1 MTHARKLVT
10 LIACLVL
17 SACGGGGGDSGG
29 GGFAGM
35 GMPGT
40 PGTSTGAPD
49 DGTTTPPASPI
60 DAALDSGDPGGLRP
74 EDRATLLE
82 RATRKAIE
90 LRARPQQVLAD
101 IYNTKGQVPNLALDI
116 GKNSAALTPASL
128 TQAIPFI
135 VADDGSGIAAIA
147 ELGDGRALAYGA
159 DVLGWMAGTTKEQ
172 QHLPLFTR
180 AFTWVMTGQAEGT
193 LPATL
198 KFSQAGY
205 NAGAIKNFATRLQR
219 KTQEIACDIASPTN
233 TCWRDADLLVFG
245 ASVAD
250 NPALGELV
258 RSYVKAG
265 KAVIYMHSSWWT
277 APGGTRLLS
286 SLGMDLAADPGNFFA
301 PASGYSVSAGRT
313 AVDALARGDQLGS
326 LVHTLE
332 WLARDTYTQD
342 FAVDNQPIVGI
353 DAARRDLSSTELA
366 GRPLFKTEN
375 TELQRLLVLWA
386 DEWRRDI
393 AYGKI
398 NRTSDAANFLRA
410 YASDSWQAFGRTA
423 TTTQPGGQG
432 DYMPAGAQ
440 KLATSTDDETIELTL
455 PQGSGKTAIGRG
467 AIPAKAVALEIAEAP
482 VGVNLGVQTSHIRTY
497 GNPLTDAGNY
507 IRPRQ
512 APSWTVPLQRDA
524 VNDFVTPFGGPL
536 FLSYSGATAGQK
548 VKLRVK
554 GTVRY
559 AHFDFS
565 QGTPAQAELDAAMA
579 ALQRQDYGWST
590 FKFRGGELQQ
600 TIAVAL
606 KSFKSG
612 MPSGTLRTP
621 QDLVTRRIEGIL
633 MDTNHMS
640 NGYNDMKMPSTV
652 STLCTSF
659 AWACDDAVHNAP
671 GVQHFVSWLPRCGSG
686 CSGHPIDSDNWAMDI
701 GWGWPHELGHNTVQ
715 PWMHIV
721 IDDKG
726 CSTEC
731 DNNTLSSAHMLRR
744 YAVLGEDDSGT
755 RTAHAALYRMI
766 QDNRALAL
774 SGEPQRADM
783 QARLWGGPEQSPM
796 LAMYFQLAFLYTQ
809 ARHSEAQPTAAST
822 IEFLTLLSKG
832 GRLVA
837 KKWSTNTA
845 GNYGMSGYA
854 SNDISNHEL
863 LYVLSS
869 KIIGQDLR
877 NVFAMY
883 GVPLTQP
890 ALASVAALTLPMAPQ
905 RFYALGANKA
915 NQLSTGQWL
924 SVQGQTP
931 AYPF

>member
-10 LIACLVL
+10 LIACLAL
-17 SACGGGGGDSGG
+17 SACGGGGDSGG
-29 GGFAGM
+29 AGFAGI

-49 DGTTTPPASPI
+49 DGATPPVSRI
-60 DAALDSGDPGGLRP
+60 DAALDGGDPSGLLP

-101 IYNTKGQVPNLALDI
+101 IYNTQGQVPNLALSI
-116 GKNSAALTPASL
+116 GSGSSTTLVSAGL

-135 VADDGSGIAAIA
+135 VSDDGTGMAAVTEVGA
-147 ELGDGRALAYGA
+147 GRALAYGA
-159 DVLGWMAGTTKEQ
+159 NVLSWMAGSATEQ

-180 AFTWVMTGQAEGT
+180 AFTWVMTGQADGS

-198 KFSQAGY
+198 KFSQSGY
-205 NAGAIKNFATRLQR
+205 DSKVVKNFVSRLGKQ
-219 KTQEIACDIASPTN
+219 TQEISCDIASPAN
-233 TCWRDADLLVFG
+233 TCWDDADLLVFG
-245 ASVAD
+245 AGVKDSAG
-250 NPALGELV
+250 LGELV

-265 KAVIYMHSSWWT
+265 KAVIYMHGSWQ
-277 APGGTRLLS
+277 PSDGGTRLLAG
-286 SLGMDLAADPGNFFA
+286 LGMNLGGYPGNYFA
-301 PASGYSVSAGRT
+301 TAPHYSVNTNRT
-313 AVDALARGDQLGS
+313 AANSLARADQLGT
-326 LVHTLE
+326 LVQTLQ
-332 WLARDTYTQD
+332 WLAKEKYTQD
-342 FAVDNQPIVGI
+342 FTVDPTPVNGI
-353 DAARRDLSSTELA
+353 DLARNDLQGYEAA
-366 GRPLFKTEN
+366 GQKVFKAES

-410 YASDSWQAFGRTA
+410 YASDSWQAYGRTA

-432 DYMPAGAQ
+432 DYMPASAQ
-440 KLATSTDDETIELTL
+440 KLATSTDYETIELTL

-482 VGVNLGVQTSHIRTY
+482 IGVTLGVQTSHVRTY

-507 IRPRQ
+507 LRPRQ

-536 FLSYSGATAGQK
+536 FLSYSGATTGQK
-548 VKLRVK
+548 IKLRVK
-554 GTVRY
+554 GAIKY

-612 MPSGTLRTP
+612 MPAGTLRTP

-686 CSGHPIDSDNWAMDI
+686 CSGHPIDSDNWPMDI

-715 PWMHIV
+715 PWMQIV
-721 IDDKG
+721 IDGKG

-755 RTAHAALYRMI
+755 RTAHAALYKMI
-766 QDNRALAL
+766 QDNRARAL

-845 GNYGMSGYA
+845 GNYGMSSYT

-883 GVPLTQP
+883 GVPLTQT
-890 ALASVAALTLPMAPQ
+890 ALDSVAALTLPMAPQ
-905 RFYALGANKA
+905 RFYALGASKA